1 MRTKFLALGVLLAA
15 VAVVAAV
22 AAAAP
27 ASGKQRVQI
36 ESKGSNGDSFE
47 SFVLT
52 PMSTGATQP
61 DKGKIAYCCWTTRHV
76 VSAGE
81 TLDVND
87 PHATLTGAN
96 GTLRLRNRITWVDLP
111 QGWSIFTGTWK
122 VVGGTGAYA
131 GLTGHGRVVGA
142 TPPSGSGRV
151 QYFGFLTSK

>member
-15 VAVVAAV
+15 VAVVAAA

-27 ASGKQRVQI
+27 ASGKQRIQI
-36 ESKGSNGDSFE
+36 ESKGSNTE
-47 SFVLT
+47 SFLLVPRT
-52 PMSTGATQP
+52 TGSIQP
-61 DKGKIAYCCWTTRHV
+61 DKGEITYCCWTTRHV

-87 PHATLTGAN
+87 PHVTLTGAN
-96 GTLRLRNRITWVDLP
+96 GTLRLRNRITWVALP
-111 QGWSIFTGTWK
+111 QGWLIFTGNWK

-131 GLTGHGRVVGA
+131 GLTGRGRVVGA
-142 TPPSGSGRV
+142 QNPSGYDRT